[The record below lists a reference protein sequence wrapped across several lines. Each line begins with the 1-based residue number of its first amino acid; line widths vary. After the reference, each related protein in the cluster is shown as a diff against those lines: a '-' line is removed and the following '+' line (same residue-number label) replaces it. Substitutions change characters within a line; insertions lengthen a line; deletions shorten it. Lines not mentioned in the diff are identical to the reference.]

1 MNNKLSLEQDDF
13 FNDDLLFSIPNYMEL
28 NEQNEFKGILQT
40 SSNNT
45 YDSDDIIET
54 IDDDEFH
61 KLLKELGTLDND
73 SDLLDFDNSNN
84 QVMHLSLEEQRKL
97 FEIEKEVAYAK
108 INLEREELEFERK
121 KFERDKEAWQRLKK
135 LSEESFQAE
144 KEEYEKQM
152 NIEKEKMYLE
162 TKEVINSCAN
172 LKELL
177 KDYQKIQDVS
187 E

>member
-1 MNNKLSLEQDDF
+1 MNNKLSLEQDSF
-13 FNDDLLFSIPNYMEL
+13 FDDDLLFSIPNYMEL
-28 NEQNEFKGILQT
+28 NEQNEFNGILT
-40 SSNNT
+40 TPSNSI
-45 YDSDDIIET
+45 YESEDIIET

-61 KLLKELGTLDND
+61 KLLKELGTLDDD
-73 SDLLDFDNSNN
+73 SDLLNSNSSN
-84 QVMHLSLEEQRKL
+84 NHTAYLSLEEQRKL
-97 FEIEKEVAYAK
+97 FELEKKVAYAK
-108 INLEREELEFERK
+108 INLEREELEFERR

-162 TKEVINSCAN
+162 TKEIINSCAN
-172 LKELL
+172 YKELL